1 MNREDIDWT
10 ILRGALITFFMCL
23 LVGSALIGG
32 SWYFKQEMLKN
43 YKRNQAQFQGI
54 SRQYLAVDEEER
66 LINEYNP
73 VFLTLFDRG
82 VLGDEHRLDWIET
95 IRATGESIKLPAL
108 RYKINSQNIYTPEY
122 PVNTGNFS
130 LYSSDMVLNLD
141 LLHEGDIF
149 RVLRDL
155 DNKALG
161 TYSVSGCK
169 FLRKSGEV
177 KEDPT
182 KANISADCNLQWFTI
197 KNSGGSDIK
206 RL

>member
-1 MNREDIDWT
+1 MNRDDIDWT
-10 ILRGALITFFMCL
+10 ILQAALITFFMCL
-23 LVGSALIGG
+23 LGSSAVIGG

-43 YKRNQAQFQGI
+43 YKRSQAQFQGI
-54 SRQYLAVDEEER
+54 SRQYLAIDEEER
-66 LINEYNP
+66 LIKEYNP
-73 VFLTLFDRG
+73 LFLTLFDRG
-82 VLGDEHRLDWIET
+82 VLGEEHRLDWIET

-108 RYKINSQNIYTPEY
+108 RYKINSQTIYTPEY

-130 LYSSDMVLNLD
+130 VYSSDMILNLD

-169 FLRKSGEV
+169 FLRISDEV
-177 KEDPT
+177 KEDHT
-182 KANISADCNLQWFTI
+182 EANMSADCNLQWYTI
-197 KNSGGSDIK
+197 KNSDGGDVK

>member
-10 ILRGALITFFMCL
+10 ILRGALITFFICL
-23 LVGSALIGG
+23 LVGSALISG

-43 YKRNQAQFQGI
+43 YKRNHAQFQGI
-54 SRQYLAVDEEER
+54 SRQYLAVDEEEH
-66 LINEYNP
+66 LINEYYP

>member
-1 MNREDIDWT
+1 MNRDDIDWT
-10 ILRGALITFFMCL
+10 ILQAALITFFMCL
-23 LVGSALIGG
+23 LVSSAVIGG

-43 YKRNQAQFQGI
+43 YKRSQVQFQGI
-54 SRQYLAVDEEER
+54 SRQYLAIDEEER
-66 LINEYNP
+66 LIKEYNP
-73 VFLTLFDRG
+73 LFLTLFDRG
-82 VLGDEHRLDWIET
+82 VLGEEHRLDWIET

-108 RYKINSQNIYTPEY
+108 RYKINSQTIYTPEY
-122 PVNTGNFS
+122 PLNTGNFS
-130 LYSSDMVLNLD
+130 VYSSDMILNLD

-169 FLRKSGEV
+169 FLRISDEV
-177 KEDPT
+177 KEDHT
-182 KANISADCNLQWFTI
+182 EANMSADCNLQWYTI
-197 KNSGGSDIK
+197 KNSDGGDVK

>member
-1 MNREDIDWT
+1 MNRDDIDWT
-10 ILRGALITFFMCL
+10 ILQAALITFFMCL
-23 LVGSALIGG
+23 LVSSAVIGG

-43 YKRNQAQFQGI
+43 YKRSQVQFQGI
-54 SRQYLAVDEEER
+54 SRQYLAIDEEER
-66 LINEYNP
+66 LIKEYNP
-73 VFLTLFDRG
+73 LFLTLFDRG
-82 VLGDEHRLDWIET
+82 VLGEEHRLDWIET

-108 RYKINSQNIYTPEY
+108 RYKINSQTIYTPEY

-130 LYSSDMVLNLD
+130 VYSSDMILNLD

-169 FLRKSGEV
+169 FLRISDEV
-177 KEDPT
+177 KEDHT
-182 KANISADCNLQWFTI
+182 EANMSADCNLQWYTI
-197 KNSGGSDIK
+197 KNSDGGDVK

>member
-66 LINEYNP
+66 LINEYNS

-155 DNKALG
+155 DSKALG

>member
-43 YKRNQAQFQGI
+43 YKRNQVQFQGI

-66 LINEYNP
+66 LINEYNS

-182 KANISADCNLQWFTI
+182 IANISADCNLQWFTI
-197 KNSGGSDIK
+197 KNSDGSDIK

>member
-1 MNREDIDWT
+1 MNRYDIDWT
-10 ILRGALITFFMCL
+10 ILRAALITFFMCL
-23 LVGSALIGG
+23 LVSSAVIGG

-43 YKRNQAQFQGI
+43 YKRSQVQFQGI
-54 SRQYLAVDEEER
+54 SRQYLAIDEEER
-66 LINEYNP
+66 LIKEYNP
-73 VFLTLFDRG
+73 LFLTLFDRG
-82 VLGDEHRLDWIET
+82 VLGEEHRLDWIET

-108 RYKINSQNIYTPEY
+108 RYKINSQTIYTPEY

-130 LYSSDMVLNLD
+130 VYSSDMILNLD

-169 FLRKSGEV
+169 FLRISDEV
-177 KEDPT
+177 KEDHT
-182 KANISADCNLQWFTI
+182 EANMSADCNLQWYTI
-197 KNSGGSDIK
+197 KNSDGGDVK

>member
-1 MNREDIDWT
+1 
-10 ILRGALITFFMCL
+10 MCL
-23 LVGSALIGG
+23 LVSSAVIGG
-32 SWYFKQEMLKN
+32 SWYFKQEMSKN
-43 YKRNQAQFQGI
+43 YKRSQAQFQGI
-54 SRQYLAVDEEER
+54 SRQYLAIDEEER
-66 LINEYNP
+66 LIEEYNP
-73 VFLTLFDRG
+73 LFLTLFDRG

-95 IRATGESIKLPAL
+95 LRATGESIKLPAL
-108 RYKINSQNIYTPEY
+108 RYKINSQTIYTPEY

-130 LYSSDMVLNLD
+130 VYSSDMILNLD

-169 FLRKSGEV
+169 FLRISDEV
-177 KEDPT
+177 KEDHT
-182 KANISADCNLQWFTI
+182 EANMSADCNLQWYTI
-197 KNSGGSDIK
+197 KNSDGGDVK

>member
-23 LVGSALIGG
+23 LVSSAVISG

-43 YKRNQAQFQGI
+43 YKRSQAQFQGI
-54 SRQYLAVDEEER
+54 SRQYLAIDEEER
-66 LINEYNP
+66 LIKEYDP
-73 VFLTLFDRG
+73 LFLTLFDRG

-95 IRATGESIKLPAL
+95 LRATGESIKLPAL

-161 TYSVSGCK
+161 SYSVSGCK
-169 FLRKSGEV
+169 FLRISDEV
-177 KEDPT
+177 KEDHT
-182 KANISADCNLQWFTI
+182 KANMSAACNLQWFTI
-197 KNSGGSDIK
+197 KNSDGGDIK

>member
-1 MNREDIDWT
+1 MNLDDIDWT
-10 ILRGALITFFMCL
+10 ILRVALITFFMCL
-23 LVGSALIGG
+23 LGSSAVIGG

-43 YKRNQAQFQGI
+43 YKRSQAQFQGI
-54 SRQYLAVDEEER
+54 SRQYLAIDEEER
-66 LINEYNP
+66 LIKKYNP
-73 VFLTLFDRG
+73 LFLTLFDRG
-82 VLGDEHRLDWIET
+82 VLGEEHRLDWIET

-122 PVNTGNFS
+122 TLNTGNY
-130 LYSSDMVLNLD
+130 LVYSSEMVLNLD

-161 TYSVSGCK
+161 SYSVSGCK
-169 FLRKSGEV
+169 FLRISDEV
-177 KEDPT
+177 KEDHT
-182 KANISADCNLQWFTI
+182 KANMSADCNLQWFTI
-197 KNSGGSDIK
+197 KNSDGGDIK